1 MYLIQI
7 FDLGP
12 YVDIFVKL
20 VLHFFLGIRI
30 NVTLVSEKVDCA
42 TCNMQLVNK
51 LRRKQ
56 CVQTANVIY
65 QSGQKNRSGCIYHSA
80 VSPLENTNLIN
91 VILQLSEVIDLI

>member
-1 MYLIQI
+1 M
-7 FDLGP
+7 DP
-12 YVDIFVKL
+12 YVDISVKL

-65 QSGQKNRSGCIYHSA
+65 QSGQKTRSGCIYVGYA
-80 VSPLENTNLIN
+80 LWQYGL
-91 VILQLSEVIDLI
+91 LSFHMGVLS

>member
-1 MYLIQI
+1 M
-7 FDLGP
+7 GP
-12 YVDIFVKL
+12 YVDIYVKL

-65 QSGQKNRSGCIYHSA
+65 QSGQKTLFRLHICRLCVMAIRVVEFSYGDIK
-80 VSPLENTNLIN
+80 LERFLPKNHLTKMKL
-91 VILQLSEVIDLI
+91 

>member
-65 QSGQKNRSGCIYHSA
+65 QSGQKTRSGCIYVGYA
-80 VSPLENTNLIN
+80 YRLTPV
-91 VILQLSEVIDLI
+91 